1 VSVRVEVLQLRIP
14 RKDPGAP
21 PLETV
26 LLRLVTEDGATGLG
40 ETAASPGFSGITA
53 SGVARELRETLPPVL
68 SSKLSAGPYFERL
81 TPAALCALDTAFHDL
96 RARRQG
102 IRVSN
107 RVGPARRDRV
117 PVNAL
122 LLQPAGPALLAAAR
136 AAWEAGIRTFKIKSR
151 DPAADLV
158 RLRALREAFGE
169 GARLRLDANGAWSR
183 AEAGKRLDALTD
195 VDLEYV
201 EQPLAAGDL
210 PGMAALARRTAIPIA
225 ADEDAT
231 DAEAV
236 SRIAAA
242 SAAAIVVVK
251 LPPAGG
257 ITGAQAAVKRA
268 AEVALG
274 AVVTG
279 MMETS
284 VGLAAALHVAA
295 AAPRLGGACGL
306 ATRDLLAQDVVREPL
321 RIEAGEMILPDAP
334 GLGVELDP
342 DAVARFR
349 VGDGGDD
356 G

>member
-1 VSVRVEVLQLRIP
+1 MSLRVDVLRLRIP
-14 RKDPGAP
+14 RKDPEVP

-26 LLRLVTEDGATGLG
+26 LLRLVAGDGATGLG
-40 ETAASPGFSGITA
+40 ETAASPEFDGITA
-53 SGVARELRETLPPVL
+53 PAIARELREILPPVL
-68 SSKLSAGPYFERL
+68 PDEHAAASYVERL
-81 TPAALCALDTAFHDL
+81 TPAARCALDTAFQDL
-96 RARRQG
+96 QARREG

-107 RVGPARRDRV
+107 RVGPARRERV

-122 LLQPAGPALLAAAR
+122 LLQPAGPLLLAAAR
-136 AAWEAGIRTFKIKSR
+136 AAWEKGIRTFKIKSR
-151 DPAADLV
+151 DPAADLA
-158 RLRALREAFGE
+158 RLGALRDAFGD

-183 AEAGKRLDALTD
+183 AEAAARLRTLSDL
-195 VDLEYV
+195 DLEYV

-210 PGMAALARRTAIPIA
+210 AGMAALAWQTAIPIA

-242 SAAAIVVVK
+242 AAAAIVVVK

-257 ITGAQAAVKRA
+257 ISGGHAAMERA
-268 AEVALG
+268 AEHGLG

-295 AAPRLGGACGL
+295 AAPRLAGACGL
-306 ATRDLLAQDVVREPL
+306 ATGDLLAQDVVREPL
-321 RIEAGEMILPDAP
+321 RIEGGEMILPEAP
-334 GLGVELDP
+334 GLGVDLDA
-342 DAVARFR
+342 DAVARFL
-349 VGDGGDD
+349 VGDGEKDE
-356 G
+356 